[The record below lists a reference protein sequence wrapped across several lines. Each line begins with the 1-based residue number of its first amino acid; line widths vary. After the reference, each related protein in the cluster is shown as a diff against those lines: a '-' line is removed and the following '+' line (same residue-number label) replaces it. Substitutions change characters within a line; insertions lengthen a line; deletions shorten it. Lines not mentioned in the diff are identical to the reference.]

1 LASLA
6 LRSAA
11 MSAYRAIHQAA
22 EGREAKIEL
31 LEMLLD
37 GLAASLAGVRN
48 AELSGDSDAREAHR
62 ARATRIVAGLEKA
75 LDPKFNK
82 ELTENLGALY
92 KYYLRR
98 LNRLSSQGST
108 DTVDELLGYTNAL
121 RSAFLPKN

>member
-1 LASLA
+1 MRSTA
-6 LRSAA
+6 L
-11 MSAYRAIHQAA
+11 SAYRAIHQAA

-37 GLAASLAGVRN
+37 GLAASLAGIRN
-48 AELSGDSDAREAHR
+48 AELSGDLLARQDHIVR
-62 ARATRIVAGLEKA
+62 ASRILVGLEKA
-75 LDPKFNK
+75 LDPRFNK
-82 ELTENLGALY
+82 ELTETLGTLY

-108 DTVDELLGYTNAL
+108 DTVDELLGYTNTL

>member
-1 LASLA
+1 
-6 LRSAA
+6 

-37 GLAASLAGVRN
+37 GLAASLAGIRN
-48 AELSGDSDAREAHR
+48 AELAGDSDARESHR
-62 ARATRIVAGLEKA
+62 ARATRIVAGLEKS

-82 ELTENLGALY
+82 ELAENLGALY

-108 DTVDELLGYTNAL
+108 ETVDELLRYTNTL